1 MVCEIRN
8 GNDFFEGVRAQLLD
22 KDRNPLWSPARLEDV
37 TDADVARHFEE
48 PESGDLTFE

>member
-1 MVCEIRN
+1 
-8 GNDFFEGVRAQLLD
+8 VRAQLLD

-37 TDADVARHFEE
+37 SADDVNRHLQE